1 MLEGRCAA
9 STLGLAL
16 FLREGMAAWAEAWSR
31 CVEPPGSR
39 REPSTRSER
48 PVVDGI
54 VAEVVHVLA
63 AMALAAAV
71 RG

>member
-1 MLEGRCAA
+1 
-9 STLGLAL
+9 
-16 FLREGMAAWAEAWSR
+16 MAAWAEAWSR

-39 REPSTRSER
+39 RRPPARPER
-48 PVVDGI
+48 AVADGT

-63 AMALAAAV
+63 AMALAAVV

>member
-1 MLEGRCAA
+1 MSVAG

-16 FLREGMAAWAEAWSR
+16 FLREGMAAWPEAWSR

-39 REPSTRSER
+39 RRPPARPER
-48 PVVDGI
+48 AVADGT

-63 AMALAAAV
+63 AMALAAVV

>member
-1 MLEGRCAA
+1 LSVAG

-39 REPSTRSER
+39 RRPPARPER
-48 PVVDGI
+48 AVADGT

-63 AMALAAAV
+63 AMALAAVV